1 MKRLII
7 SLLILSV
14 ILLSS
19 AVALADTEVKKS
31 QHRTDKQEVVQVKNK
46 GHKQTTDVNNA
57 VDPNKTQID
66 EKNETEKALLHINQ
80 EGKKE
85 VREWLN
91 RRVENRITLAKTV
104 QKQVDAELKFL
115 RKIAAEEGAEKTIQA
130 VEQLLAARNKRFE
143 KILKKLQAEQ
153 KTDRMKAREESRGKR
168 QSGTSRRSRQQKQR
182 SK

>member
-7 SLLILSV
+7 SLLMLSV

-57 VDPNKTQID
+57 VDSNKTPID
-66 EKNETEKALLHINQ
+66 TEDEEKKELSLIDQ
-80 EGKKE
+80 ESKKE

-91 RRVENRITLAKTV
+91 RRAENRIALAKAV

-115 RKIAAEEGAEKTIQA
+115 RKIAVEEGAEKTIQA
-130 VEQLLAARNKRFE
+130 VDQLLAARNQRFE
-143 KILKKLQAEQ
+143 KVIKKMQAEQ
-153 KTDRMKAREESRGKR
+153 KSDRMKAREERKGRR
-168 QSGTSRRSRQQKQR
+168 QEKGSRRSNKQTQSR
-182 SK
+182 